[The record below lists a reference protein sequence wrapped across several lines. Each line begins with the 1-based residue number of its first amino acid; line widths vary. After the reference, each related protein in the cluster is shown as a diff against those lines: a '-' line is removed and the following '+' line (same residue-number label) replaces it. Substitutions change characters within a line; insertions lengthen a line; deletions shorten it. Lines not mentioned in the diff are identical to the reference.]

1 MLSIK
6 DRQIYL
12 KALGFYPGQID
23 GIEGP
28 MTKLAYRSLQNKYFT
43 RSCDKDGVYGKNT
56 DILLQNAYN
65 FKDSQYFKLEELKC
79 QCGGKYCTGYPTIID
94 KQLIKNLNEIR
105 KIYGPIKITSGLRCT
120 KHNANVGGVS
130 GSKHVLGKAV
140 DTYQSNMCSTYSKRK
155 IYIQKWLDFHNSQ
168 MGYCN
173 GYMKY
178 QNCNPTSY
186 SSKTMGNV
194 VHLQVK

>member
-1 MLSIK
+1 MLSIR

-12 KALGFYPGQID
+12 KALGFYLGSID

-28 MTKLAYRSLQNKYFT
+28 MTKSAYRALQNKYFI
-43 RSCDKDGVYGKNT
+43 RSCDKDGIYGKNT

-105 KIYGPIKITSGLRCT
+105 KIYGTIRITSGLRCT

-140 DTYQSNMCSTYSKRK
+140 DTYQSNMCSTYNKRK
-155 IYIQKWLDFHNSQ
+155 IYIQKWLDFANSQ

-178 QNCNPTSY
+178 QNCNPISY